1 VNIGHPHERPPASLW
16 FALLGAPT
24 AWGLQLLIGWLI
36 ADFVCQ
42 SHGEITKVSNETLR
56 VVDGAVSLVALAFA
70 LIALSIGVRAWRRS
84 HDARL
89 SSVHAFERPD
99 FMAAVT
105 LFVAASFTLGIVWGA
120 FGPLLLRGCE
130 LIR

>member
-1 VNIGHPHERPPASLW
+1 VNTGHPHESPPASLW

-36 ADFVCQ
+36 ADFACQ
-42 SHGEITKVSNETLR
+42 SHGAITKLSNATLR
-56 VVDGAVSLVALAFA
+56 LVIGAVSLVAMAFA
-70 LIALSIGVRAWRRS
+70 LGALAIGVRAWRRS

-99 FMAAVT
+99 FMAAVA
-105 LFVAASFTLGIVWGA
+105 LFVSASFTLGILWGA
-120 FGPLLLRGCE
+120 FGPLLLQGCE
-130 LIR
+130 LVR